1 MSATATGVIVAENT
15 TTYEFPKSKRKI
27 VKDSKGNVMTVTAAK
42 VTVRTTATDSDS
54 VNLYAERELF
64 YTDKEFLKCHSEIR
78 RPFS

>member
-54 VNLYAERELF
+54 DSVNLYAGKELF
-64 YTDKEFLKCHSEIR
+64 YTDKEFLNCHSEIR
-78 RPFS
+78 

>member
-1 MSATATGVIVAENT
+1 MAATATGVIVAENT

-27 VKDSKGNVMTVTAAK
+27 VKDSKGNVMTVTATK

-78 RPFS
+78 

>member
-15 TTYEFPKSKRKI
+15 TTYEFPRSKRKI

-54 VNLYAERELF
+54 DSVNLYAGKELF
-64 YTDKEFLKCHSEIR
+64 YTDKEFLNCHSEIR
-78 RPFS
+78 

>member
-54 VNLYAERELF
+54 DSVNLYAERELF

-78 RPFS
+78 

>member
-1 MSATATGVIVAENT
+1 MSATATGVNVAENT

-54 VNLYAERELF
+54 DSVNLYAERELF

-78 RPFS
+78 

>member
-54 VNLYAERELF
+54 DGVNLYAGKELF
-64 YTDKEFLKCHSEIR
+64 YTDKEFLNCHSEIR
-78 RPFS
+78 

>member
-15 TTYEFPKSKRKI
+15 TTYEFPRSKRKI

-42 VTVRTTATDSDS
+42 VTVKTTATDSDSDS
-54 VNLYAERELF
+54 VNLYAGKELF

-78 RPFS
+78 